1 MIMKYNDYENY
12 FERNKS
18 YMEEFLKQKKKKNS
32 LGFIIIAIIGIL
44 LFIGGI
50 SSYNTEVVEK
60 KWVDVS
66 GTNEY
71 GYIDAQYLEGPYVEE
86 T

>member
-1 MIMKYNDYENY
+1 MKYNDYENY

-32 LGFIIIAIIGIL
+32 LGFIIMALIGIL

-50 SSYNTEVVEK
+50 SSYNKEVVEK
-60 KWVDVS
+60 KWGDVS
-66 GTNEY
+66 ETNEY
-71 GYIDAQYLEGPYVEE
+71 GYIDGSWMCFSKTKLNN
-86 T
+86 